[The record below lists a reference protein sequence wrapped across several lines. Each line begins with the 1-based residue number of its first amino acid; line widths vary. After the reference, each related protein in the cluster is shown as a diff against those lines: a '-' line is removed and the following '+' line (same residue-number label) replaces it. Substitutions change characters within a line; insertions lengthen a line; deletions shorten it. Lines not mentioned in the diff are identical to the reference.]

1 MHHVP
6 SPVLRRLA
14 DDPLAV
20 PDRARRH
27 VDGCS
32 RCQAQRG
39 KVAGDA
45 ALASHLLSVPSDF
58 GGAGDVDLEWI
69 MLNERLRQPDLATP
83 PVTAHRRHLPLPVT
97 RISVG
102 AGTAAVAAVIAAGVG
117 AAAALTTVF
126 APTHVAPVRVSN
138 SDLQAISSITGLSPG
153 ELSGGVSP
161 SGSVPLRFGV
171 LSWTTAG
178 QLRQVSSV
186 AQARA
191 LTHLAYAAPQALP
204 SGVGSPSS
212 IEVLPRV
219 SATISFG
226 PSASGGVAG
235 STLEITAGPGIVV
248 QYGASGSG
256 GSSLTT
262 LVTVSMRR
270 PLASSTGATAS
281 ELENFLLSQPGTPS
295 GLAEQLK
302 LLGNPGTVLPI
313 PVPAG
318 ASEQQL
324 TIGGSPA
331 VLVTDRTGA
340 ASGVIWESRDGIVHG
355 VGGLLDSGDVLRVAR
370 QVG

>member
-6 SPVLRRLA
+6 SPVLRRLS

-45 ALASHLLSVPSDF
+45 ALASRLLSAPSIGDV
-58 GGAGDVDLEWI
+58 GDVDLEWI
-69 MLNERLRQPDLATP
+69 MLTERLRQPDLATP
-83 PVTAHRRHLPLPVT
+83 PVRPRRRHLPLPVT
-97 RISVG
+97 RISFG
-102 AGTAAVAAVIAAGVG
+102 AGTAAVAAVIAAGAG

-138 SDLQAISSITGLSPG
+138 SELQAISSITGLSPG

-161 SGSVPLRFGV
+161 SGSVPLRFGE
-171 LSWTTAG
+171 LSWTTTG
-178 QLRQVSSV
+178 QPRQVNSV
-186 AQARA
+186 AQARV
-191 LTHLAYAAPQALP
+191 LTHLAYAAPQTLP
-204 SGVGSPSS
+204 SGVGSLSS
-212 IEVLPRV
+212 IEVLPQV
-219 SATISFG
+219 SAAISFG

-248 QYGASGSG
+248 QYGANGSG
-256 GSSLTT
+256 GNSLTT
-262 LVTVSMRR
+262 LAIVAMRR

-281 ELENFLLSQPGTPS
+281 ELEKFLLSQPGIPS

-302 LLGNPGTVLPI
+302 LLGNPATVLPV
-313 PVPAG
+313 PVPSG

-324 TIGGSPA
+324 TIGGASA
-331 VLVTDRTGA
+331 VLVTDRSGA